1 METFIGYILIV
12 TVINY
17 GFTFLLGLSDF
28 DIKECLIMASCIEGF
43 ILLLG
48 LGVALVAGGF

>member
-1 METFIGYILIV
+1 METFIGYILII

-17 GFTFLLGLSDF
+17 GFTFLLGLSDLS
-28 DIKECLIMASCIEGF
+28 IKECLILASCIEGF

-48 LGVALVAGGF
+48 LGVALVTGGF

>member
-17 GFTFLLGLSDF
+17 GLTFLNGLSDLS
-28 DIKECLIMASCIEGF
+28 IKECLILASCIEGF

-48 LGVALVAGGF
+48 LGVALVTGGF

>member
-28 DIKECLIMASCIEGF
+28 DIKECLILASCIEGF

-48 LGVALVAGGF
+48 LGIALVAGGF

>member
-12 TVINY
+12 TVIIY
-17 GFTFLLGLSDF
+17 GFTFLCGLSDF
-28 DIKECLIMASCIEGF
+28 NIKECLIMASCIEGF

-48 LGVALVAGGF
+48 LGAALVTGGF

>member
-12 TVINY
+12 TVVNY
-17 GFTFLLGLSDF
+17 GLTFLNGLSDLG
-28 DIKECLIMASCIEGF
+28 IKECLILASCIEGF

-48 LGVALVAGGF
+48 LGVALVTGGF

>member
-12 TVINY
+12 TVIIY
-17 GFTFLLGLSDF
+17 GFTFLCGLSDF
-28 DIKECLIMASCIEGF
+28 NIKECLIMASCIEGF

>member
-1 METFIGYILIV
+1 MEIFIGYILIV

-17 GFTFLLGLSDF
+17 GFTFLWGLSDL
-28 DIKECLIMASCIEGF
+28 DIKECLILASCIEGF

-48 LGVALVAGGF
+48 LGVALVSRGF

>member
-1 METFIGYILIV
+1 MEIFIGYILII

-17 GFTFLLGLSDF
+17 GFTFLFGLSDF
-28 DIKECLIMASCIEGF
+28 NIKECLILASCIEGF